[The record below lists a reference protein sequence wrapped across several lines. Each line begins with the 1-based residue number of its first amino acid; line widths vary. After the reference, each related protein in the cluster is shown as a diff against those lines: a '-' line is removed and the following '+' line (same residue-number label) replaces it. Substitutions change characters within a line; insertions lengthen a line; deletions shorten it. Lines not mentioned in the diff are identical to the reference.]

1 MPRDW
6 LRHPVRRELVQPV
19 LSRALIRPVRSTQSS
34 PQACPAAV
42 AAQDSR
48 MLQKSGAPTI
58 AFALLKQR
66 TTNTSARARSAEQP
80 RTPGA
85 FANECR
91 VEPAAS
97 KEFRSKFRAYFGKLC
112 DSN

>member
-1 MPRDW
+1 
-6 LRHPVRRELVQPV
+6 
-19 LSRALIRPVRSTQSS
+19 
-34 PQACPAAV
+34 
-42 AAQDSR
+42 

-85 FANECR
+85 FANR
-91 VEPAAS
+91 ASVALADSKTLRSANRSAAS
-97 KEFRSKFRAYFGKLC
+97 FGPILSSFDQFFLSKWPLALVRYP
-112 DSN
+112 